1 MEAYF
6 LSARLQRA
14 PRVPMSELAAY
25 LGRLTRSPAFK
36 FFLIAFLVILLL
48 VPMLLVASL
57 VGERDGRAREVRAD
71 IARVWGGSQQLFGP
85 LLIVPYTVR
94 VVAND
99 GERRIEQLAERRA
112 VFTPEQLSIT
122 AEAATQVLHRGI
134 YQAPVYTTKLRIAG
148 RFPSPEIGDVVSDP
162 QSVRWRDAILA
173 LGIGDVSGLKEAA
186 VLKLDGQTE
195 VPFLPSLGVPGVQAS
210 GIHAKLPAFAAAGQP
225 GGAPT
230 PAFTFQLDLVLAG
243 SLALEFA
250 PAARETRL
258 AMTSD
263 WPDPSFS
270 GAFLPI
276 ERSLSATGFTARWTV
291 PHLARSVP
299 QAWTLADPGLD
310 RFRPFYFGVQLF
322 QPVGFYD
329 LVMRAVKYDV
339 LFVGLAFMG
348 VFVLELSSPRR
359 VHAVQYLFVGMALTF
374 FYVLLLSLAEHI
386 GFAVAYMVAA
396 TLTGGMLALYVARSL
411 ESRTQGLLMAAVF
424 AVLYGLLYLI
434 LRLEDYALLAGAA
447 VGFLTL
453 TIVMFATLHVD
464 WSGAERREA

>member
-1 MEAYF
+1 
-6 LSARLQRA
+6 
-14 PRVPMSELAAY
+14 MSELAAY

-57 VGERDGRAREVRAD
+57 VGEREGRARQVRAD
-71 IARVWGGSQQLFGP
+71 IARIWGGSQQLFGP
-85 LLIVPYTVR
+85 LLVVPYTVR
-94 VVAND
+94 IVANE
-99 GERRIEQLAERRA
+99 GERRSEQIAERRA

-134 YQAPVYTTKLRIAG
+134 YEAPVYTTKLRIAG
-148 RFPSPEIGDVVSDP
+148 RFSSPDIGDVVSDP

-173 LGIGDVSGLKEAA
+173 LGIDDVSGLKEVA
-186 VLKLDGQTE
+186 VLKLDGQAE
-195 VPFLPSLGVPGVQAS
+195 VPFLPSLGVPGVAAS
-210 GIHAKLPAFAAAGQP
+210 GIHAKLPAFGTAGQP
-225 GGAPT
+225 GGST
-230 PAFTFQLDLVLAG
+230 PAFAFQLDLVLAG

-270 GAFLPI
+270 GAFLPT

-299 QAWTLADPGLD
+299 QAWTLSDPGLD
-310 RFRPFYFGVQLF
+310 RFRPYYFGVQLF
-322 QPVGFYD
+322 QPVGFYE

-396 TLTGGMLALYVARSL
+396 TLTGGMLAVYVARSL
-411 ESRTQGLLMAAVF
+411 QSRTQGLLMAAVF
-424 AVLYGLLYLI
+424 AILYLLLYLI
-434 LRLEDYALLAGAA
+434 LRLEDYALLAGAL

-464 WSGAERREA
+464 WSGTERRQA